1 MPLEL
6 KEVIDAL
13 SARSQSHSFRMGTAY
28 MIRTV
33 THYYLG
39 RLISVTDSDLVLD
52 DASWIPDTGRF
63 YDSLKNGTVNECEPF
78 PRPVILQRGA
88 IVDATEWPAKLPRD
102 QK

>member
-6 KEVIDAL
+6 KEVIEAL
-13 SARSQSHSFRMGTAY
+13 SAQTQSHSFRVGTAY
-28 MIRTV
+28 MVRTV

-39 RLISVTDSDLVLD
+39 RLVAVTDTDLVLD

-63 YDSLKNGTVNECEPF
+63 ADSLKNGTVNECEPF
-78 PRPVILQRGA
+78 AKPVIVQRGA
-88 IVDATEWPAKLPRD
+88 IVDATEWTAKLPRD